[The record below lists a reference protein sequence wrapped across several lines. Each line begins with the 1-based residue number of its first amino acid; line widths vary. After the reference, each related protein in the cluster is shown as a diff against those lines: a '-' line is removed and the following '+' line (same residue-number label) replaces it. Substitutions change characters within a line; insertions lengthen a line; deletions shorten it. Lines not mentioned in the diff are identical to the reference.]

1 MVFINNNGK
10 LAFKYKDELIYID
23 DFLYFY
29 ESEKVDY
36 DDYYKSSYDNEAY
49 LYKEIG
55 DKKKNILYSYQ
66 DSESRKFLLND
77 FLLNMSKDDAKIN
90 EIFLSNKYDL
100 DLDLNKL
107 YKLYKIYLKEL
118 YSLYIN
124 NSNNE
129 KQMNDFVTMYKNK
142 IKFIDETYAKSI
154 VLKQGYKEEQEKL
167 KNLKNKKLEELENLF

>member
-1 MVFINNNGK
+1 MEFINNNGK
-10 LAFKYKDELIYID
+10 LAFKYKDELINID

>member
-77 FLLNMSKDDAKIN
+77 FLLNMSKDDTKIN

-100 DLDLNKL
+100 DLDLNKV

-118 YSLYIN
+118 FSLYIN